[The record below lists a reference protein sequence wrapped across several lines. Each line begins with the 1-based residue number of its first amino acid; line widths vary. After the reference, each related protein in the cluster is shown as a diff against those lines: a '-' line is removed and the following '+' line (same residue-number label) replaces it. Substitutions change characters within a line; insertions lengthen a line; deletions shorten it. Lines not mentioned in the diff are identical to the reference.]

1 MQITIFTDE
10 INPESPHRA
19 IDLARKWGITHV
31 EIRSLP
37 SGRFPDVPDSELKNL
52 AADLNNAGI
61 SVSGVSPGFFKGSCD
76 DPSIEHALAELL
88 PRACEWAQIW
98 GSNLVSCFAFQRSS
112 AGEMPSRVVEIVGR
126 MASTTRRC
134 GCRLVLEN
142 EAVCWGA
149 TGLEAAEIIR
159 AAGSDNVTLCWDPG
173 NSSHAGSPHPYPD
186 EYNEVKSLITHV
198 HMKNYDP
205 ASDSWR
211 LLDDGVVDW
220 KGQLR
225 AFSDDGYNG
234 FLVVET
240 HLQTK
245 SGRSAGDVEG
255 LSDLERNTLLNL
267 QFVRTCLK
275 NS

>member
-159 AAGSDNVTLCWDPG
+159 IQYGGSVKPSNAAELLSQADVDGALVGGASLKTADFLEIVKAG
-173 NSSHAGSPHPYPD
+173 EQISSSAC
-186 EYNEVKSLITHV
+186 
-198 HMKNYDP
+198 
-205 ASDSWR
+205 A
-211 LLDDGVVDW
+211 
-220 KGQLR
+220 
-225 AFSDDGYNG
+225 
-234 FLVVET
+234 
-240 HLQTK
+240 
-245 SGRSAGDVEG
+245 RSA
-255 LSDLERNTLLNL
+255 
-267 QFVRTCLK
+267 
-275 NS
+275 